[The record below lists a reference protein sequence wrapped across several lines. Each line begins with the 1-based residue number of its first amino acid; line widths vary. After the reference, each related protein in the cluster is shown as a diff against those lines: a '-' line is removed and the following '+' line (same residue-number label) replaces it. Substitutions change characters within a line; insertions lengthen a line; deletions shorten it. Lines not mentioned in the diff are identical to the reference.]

1 MNSGIV
7 LRWTDLRRRKVGQ
20 RCVQAESTCRE
31 RERAEVGWRCCLWR
45 GRRLLRRCRGRWLS
59 WRRPRGAERL
69 QLGEEPC
76 VELLLLRLP
85 HSHPGR
91 YVAVRCLLLLL
102 LLLHGRLLLDR
113 LLLLLLLLLRLIWLA
128 ILVRLL
134 HRLVVLLLLCDCT
147 QAGRCAV
154 PAIEV
159 DLPAASSLGRLAVSG
174 AAQLWAATCAAL
186 RIALSLA
193 ALAALATGARH
204 GKERGEWRGRY
215 D

>member
-1 MNSGIV
+1 MG
-7 LRWTDLRRRKVGQ
+7 R
-20 RCVQAESTCRE
+20 
-31 RERAEVGWRCCLWR
+31 RCCLWR
-45 GRRLLRRCRGRWLS
+45 GRRPLRRCRGRWLS
-59 WRRPRGAERL
+59 RRRPRGAQRL

-91 YVAVRCLLLLL
+91 YVAVGCLLLLL
-102 LLLHGRLLLDR
+102 RLHGRLLLDR
-113 LLLLLLLLLRLIWLA
+113 LLQLLLLLLLRLIWLA
-128 ILVRLL
+128 ILVWLL

-147 QAGRCAV
+147 QAGSRAV

-193 ALAALATGARH
+193 ALAALATGAWH
-204 GKERGEWRGRY
+204 GEERGEWRGGY